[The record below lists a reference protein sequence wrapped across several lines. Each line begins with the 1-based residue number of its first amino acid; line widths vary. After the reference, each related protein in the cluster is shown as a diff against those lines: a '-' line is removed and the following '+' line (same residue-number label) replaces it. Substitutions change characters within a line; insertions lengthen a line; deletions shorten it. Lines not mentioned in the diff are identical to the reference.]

1 MKVLGIAVCLL
12 GFGLGTAKAEQ
23 LFYPDDKT
31 FVVLG
36 ALIYDAQ
43 CASCHG
49 ADLEG
54 APNWRQRGA
63 DGKMPAPPHD
73 ETGHTWHHAERQL
86 FEITKYGIQRFAGA
100 DYETDMPAYEG
111 ILSDPEII
119 AVLSYIKSTWPEDIR
134 ARHDATIQ

>member
-1 MKVLGIAVCLL
+1 MKPIALAFCLL
-12 GFGLGTAKAEQ
+12 WLASGPALAEK

-31 FVVLG
+31 FTALG
-36 ALIYDAQ
+36 GLIYDAQ

-73 ETGHTWHHAERQL
+73 ETGHTWHHPERQL
-86 FEITKYGIQRFAGA
+86 FEITKYGLQRFAGA
-100 DYETDMPAYEG
+100 DYESDMPAYQG
-111 ILSDPEII
+111 VLTDPEII
-119 AVLSYIKSTWPEDIR
+119 AVLSYIKSTWPDDIR
-134 ARHDATIQ
+134 ERHDAMSR